1 MAWYDV
7 VFDNAYQVDA
17 QEAEKAVREKY
28 PELLHETER
37 IELAFKD
44 RGGKGRDKEY
54 FTSHRIL
61 IKDGKGVNSK
71 RKNYVSVFYTKIQA
85 WSVQTAGSV
94 DGDVELEVWSSGVRW
109 KKISFATANV
119 NIFQLQQLMNHKLE
133 EANLLTCNRKKRPQ
147 EMSKPDTF
155 KDEDLNDQQA
165 SRIDQKQ
172 SATGNLIDFIG
183 DNAKEVDP
191 IKVETRLKSNA
202 TPILLPTEHIHGAFK
217 SGRDTICFTDKR
229 LLLIDVQGLVGKK
242 VEFATILWS
251 SIHAFS
257 VRTAGAV
264 LDRDTELA
272 VHTNMVATKWAE
284 IRQDFRHGRTDI
296 FHIQSILADH
306 VLGEDTSPV
315 PHVESRQGQIDVRG
329 NWWFRDNQR
338 PLDAVEMDQVYHT
351 SPPLLQGSE
360 HVEMAFKG
368 RRDITLFTTKRL
380 LVIDPQGVFGKAVQ
394 FTSIPWERIIGFG
407 VRTAGKY
414 LDFDTECVFYTE
426 MRYLPGDD
434 NSPDDPYMSCL

>member
-1 MAWYDV
+1 MTWYDF

-17 QEAEKAVREKY
+17 VESEKSIREKY
-28 PELLHETER
+28 PDLLHETER

-54 FTSHRIL
+54 FTTHRIL
-61 IKDGKGVNSK
+61 IKNGKGVNSK
-71 RKNYVSVFYTKIQA
+71 RKNYVSIFYSKIQA
-85 WSVQTAGSV
+85 WSVNTAGAL

-109 KKISFATANV
+109 RKISFATSNV
-119 NIFQLQQLMNHKLE
+119 DIFQIQQLMNHKI
-133 EANLLTCNRKKRPQ
+133 AQAKLLARNRKDDP
-147 EMSKPDTF
+147 KPEPDIF
-155 KDEDLNDQQA
+155 RDDERTQTARL
-165 SRIDQKQ
+165 DQKQ
-172 SATGNLIDFIG
+172 TTPGNFIDFLG

-191 IKVETRLKSNA
+191 QKVEYRLKHE
-202 TPILLPTEHIHGAFK
+202 TPILLQTEKVQAAFK

-229 LLLIDVQGLVGKK
+229 LLLIDVQGITGKK
-242 VEFATILWS
+242 IEFATILWS

-257 VRTAGAV
+257 VRTAGAF
-264 LDRDTELA
+264 LDRDTEL
-272 VHTNMVATKWAE
+272 VIHTNMIHTKWSE
-284 IRQDFRHGRTDI
+284 IRQDFREGKADI
-296 FHIQSILADH
+296 FQIQKVLADH
-306 VLGEDTSPV
+306 VLGEDHSPV
-315 PHVESRQGQIDVRG
+315 VADVDLKQDQVDVRG

-338 PLDAVEMDQVYHT
+338 PMDAVEMDRVYHS

-380 LVIDPQGVFGKAVQ
+380 IIIDPQGLVGKAVK

-407 VRTAGKY
+407 IRTAGKY

-426 MRYLPGDD
+426 MQFIPGDD
-434 NSPDDPYMSCL
+434 NSPPQPYMSCL